1 MVGMSSVS
9 TQPTLRDRVGGRWA
23 ISWVTF
29 VVLGGIG
36 VLGVSLNAF
45 PSAAD
50 WLLASAFATA
60 ALGLVFLLAHLTVLR
75 NRAMRPAPVWVV
87 VAVGAVAGGVRGVVI
102 VVAVQDLGGA
112 LARPWPVFVLAGA
125 FAGGLGTV
133 GIALVMDMLFRLR
146 DKRTALRARLVALRE
161 QDLERSG
168 LADAMTDAVYGE
180 VAAVLDDA
188 RRHLEVPVGEA
199 DLEDRLAVAQ
209 NLRES
214 VDRTLRP
221 LSHRLY
227 AAGEQH
233 PGPAAEQRLRP
244 SSLLSLPVFPVP
256 VAIVLMLFTV
266 GASDYP
272 LAGLFIG
279 VVAFLVL
286 FAVSRAARL
295 WPALRDGQL
304 VVGAVSLFVAG
315 SLSMLLVRY
324 VADAPRGWVVIMV
337 PALVMVV
344 FMLMVSAVGAVLGET
359 ADSIER
365 LEQQVVAREVDAHV
379 ANREIA
385 RASRDV
391 AQHVH
396 GTLQSQLLAT
406 AFAIE
411 RAADSGDDAAFQHAL
426 AEARAALEQGAVRHV
441 APRDLQAEL
450 DGIAGLWRG
459 FVDVS
464 VEIDAALPALPSA
477 TVGDIARIAGE
488 AVANARKHGLARHAD
503 VLVAPVAGAV
513 RVTITDDGAG
523 PQGGVP
529 GMGSAWLDF
538 IVPGGWSLRPGPGGH
553 GARLDVVLPVV
564 VAVEAP
570 GVAAS

>member
-1 MVGMSSVS
+1 MVGVS
-9 TQPTLRDRVGGRWA
+9 ALATDPTLRDRLGGRWA
-23 ISWVTF
+23 VSWVTF
-29 VVLGGIG
+29 VVLGAIG

-45 PSAAD
+45 PSVAD

-75 NRAMRPAPVWVV
+75 NRSITPVPVWLV
-87 VAVGAVAGGVRGVVI
+87 VAVGVVAGVVRGVVI
-102 VVAVQDLGGA
+102 VGAVQDVGGS

-125 FAGGLGTV
+125 FAGALGTV

-146 DKRTALRARLVALRE
+146 DQRAALRTRLVALRDE
-161 QDLERSG
+161 DLERSG

-188 RRHLEVPVGEA
+188 RQHLDVPVGET

-227 AAGEQH
+227 AQGEQQQAV
-233 PGPAAEQRLRP
+233 AAESRLRP
-244 SSLLSLPVFPVP
+244 ASLLSLPVFPVP
-256 VAIVLMLFTV
+256 VAIVVLLFTV
-266 GASDYP
+266 GASEYP
-272 LAGLFIG
+272 LAGVFIG
-279 VVAFLVL
+279 AVAFLVL

-295 WPALRDGQL
+295 WPALRATQL
-304 VVGAVSLFVAG
+304 VVGAAALFVAG
-315 SLSMLLVRY
+315 VLSMLLVRY
-324 VADAPRGWVVIMV
+324 VADAPRGWVVIVV
-337 PALVMVV
+337 PALVMVA
-344 FMLMVSAVGAVLGET
+344 FMLMVSAVGAVFGEAAGT
-359 ADSIER
+359 IQR
-365 LEQQVVAREVDAHV
+365 LERQVVAREVDAHV

-411 RAADSGDDAAFQHAL
+411 RAADTDDDAAFRRAL
-426 AEARAALEQGAVRHV
+426 AEARAALEQGAVRRV
-441 APRDLQAEL
+441 APRDLQSEL
-450 DGIAGLWRG
+450 DELAGLWRG
-459 FVDVS
+459 FIEVS
-464 VEIDAALPALPSA
+464 VEIDPALPALPSS
-477 TVGDIARIAGE
+477 TVGDIARVAGE
-488 AVANARKHGLARHAD
+488 AVANARKHGLARHA
-503 VLVAPVAGAV
+503 LVRVAAASGAV
-513 RVTITDDGAG
+513 RVTVTDDGAG

-538 IVPGGWSLRPGPGGH
+538 IVPGGWRLRPAPDGG
-553 GARLDVVLPVV
+553 AQLEVALPVV
-564 VAVEAP
+564 
-570 GVAAS
+570 AALMPDVVVS

>member
-1 MVGMSSVS
+1 MSSVP
-9 TQPTLRDRVGGRWA
+9 TEPTLRDRVGGRWA
-23 ISWVTF
+23 VSWVTF
-29 VVLGGIG
+29 VVLGAIG

-45 PSAAD
+45 PSPAD

-60 ALGLVFLLAHLTVLR
+60 ALGLVFVLAHFTVLR
-75 NRAMRPAPVWVV
+75 NRTIRPVPVWLV
-87 VAVGAVAGGVRGVVI
+87 VAVGALAGGVRGVVI
-102 VVAVQDLGGA
+102 VAAVQDVGGA

-125 FAGGLGTV
+125 FAGALGMV

-146 DKRTALRARLVALRE
+146 DQRAALRTRLVALRE

-180 VAAVLDDA
+180 VADVLDDA
-188 RRHLEVPVGEA
+188 RRHLDVPVGEA

-227 AAGEQH
+227 AAGGEQQSDVSE
-233 PGPAAEQRLRP
+233 GRLRP
-244 SSLLSLPVFPVP
+244 AWLMSLPVFPLP
-256 VAIVLMLFTV
+256 VAIVILLFTA

-272 LAGLFIG
+272 LAGLLVG
-279 VVAFLVL
+279 AVAFVVLGLVSL
-286 FAVSRAARL
+286 ASRR
-295 WPALRDGQL
+295 WPALRAVQL
-304 VVGAVSLFVAG
+304 VVGAVALFLGGA
-315 SLSMLLVRY
+315 LSMLLVRS
-324 VADAPRGWVVIMV
+324 VADAPRGWVVIVV

-344 FMLMVSAVGAVLGET
+344 FMLLVSAVGAVLGET
-359 ADSIER
+359 ADTIQR
-365 LEQQVVAREVDAHV
+365 LQQQVVAREVDAHV

-385 RASRDV
+385 RASREV

-411 RAADSGDDAAFQHAL
+411 RAADADDDAAFQEAL
-426 AEARAALEQGAVRHV
+426 AEARAALEQGAVRRV

-450 DGIAGLWRG
+450 DDLAGLWRG
-459 FVDVS
+459 FVEVS
-464 VEIDAALPALPSA
+464 VEIDPALPPLPSS

-488 AVANARKHGLARHAD
+488 AVANARKHGLARHAH
-503 VLVAPVAGAV
+503 VVVAAAPGAA
-513 RVTITDDGAG
+513 RVTVTDDGVG
-523 PQGGVP
+523 PSGGVP

-538 IVPGGWSLRPGPGGH
+538 IVPGGWRLRPAPDGG
-553 GARLDVVLPVV
+553 AQLEVALPMVAAEVRDVV
-564 VAVEAP
+564 AP
-570 GVAAS
+570 